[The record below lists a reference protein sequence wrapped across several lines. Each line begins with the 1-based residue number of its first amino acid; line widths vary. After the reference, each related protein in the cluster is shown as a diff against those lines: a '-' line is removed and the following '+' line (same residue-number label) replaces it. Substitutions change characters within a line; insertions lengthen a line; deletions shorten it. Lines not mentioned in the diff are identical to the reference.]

1 MTVFKPNFIQSIS
14 KKIIVLAILVSLVSS
29 FVVPQTALAQEEGG
43 FLSVLKNIF
52 TTSTENEANFPVAA
66 SRTPRKT
73 IWVIV
78 TAYSSTVD
86 QCDSTPCIT
95 ANGFDLCKAYAE
107 QEIADTIAANFM
119 KFGTQVRL
127 PDIAEDKIFVVRDRM
142 NTKYNGQNRV
152 DVWMPTRELAQNFG
166 VKRVKM
172 EIF

>member
-1 MTVFKPNFIQSIS
+1 MSIFKHNLKRMSTALILAVLLSLIS
-14 KKIIVLAILVSLVSS
+14 GL
-29 FVVPQTALAQEEGG
+29 VVPQAVLAQEDGG
-43 FLSVLKNIF
+43 FLSALKDFF
-52 TTSTENEANFPVAA
+52 TTSTENEASFPVAEI
-66 SRTPRKT
+66 RVPRKT

-95 ANGFDLCKAYAE
+95 ANCFDLCKAYAE
-107 QEIADTIAANFM
+107 RELADKIAANFI

-127 PDIAEDKIFVVRDRM
+127 PDIDSNKIYIVRDRM
-142 NTKYNGQNRV
+142 NTKYNGQNRI

>member
-1 MTVFKPNFIQSIS
+1 MTLFKPNFVKSIS
-14 KKIIVLAILVSLVSS
+14 KKTLVLAILAS
-29 FVVPQTALAQEEGG
+29 FVLTLAAPQTVSAQEEGG
-43 FLSVLKNIF
+43 FFSALKNMF
-52 TTSTENEANFPVAA
+52 TTSTEDEPVFPVAE
-66 SRTPRKT
+66 SRTPRRT

-95 ANGFDLCKAYAE
+95 ANGFDLCQAYAE
-107 QEIADTIAANFM
+107 QKLTDTIAANFM

-127 PDIAEDKIFVVRDRM
+127 PDIVPDQIYVVRDRM
-142 NTKYNGQNRV
+142 NTKYNGQNRI
-152 DVWMPTRELAQNFG
+152 DVWMPTRELAKNFG